1 LTSRRIAPEVVCS
14 GCNNTF
20 GGGIDKVLT
29 GQFEI
34 IRNLLQMKSG
44 SGRIAPMLT
53 KVKAGSQIFNVRG
66 DGHLELLA
74 KPFTITKRADGRFDL
89 QLMSRSLEEIDRR
102 IPNIAA
108 ALGMPEEHVR
118 EQLVN
123 GKAMM
128 IEQRPATV
136 LFNMIFGGPEAFRSA
151 AKSCLVLWALKV
163 GNDEVRG
170 EPYRAVRDF
179 ILGHDD
185 GFIRHRTQL
194 DTRPL
199 EQVDAVKQAYGPLFN
214 LIYVRSDYAGQV
226 IGHFTVYNMVAS
238 QIVLAEHGG
247 TPNQVT
253 GLVSDPLSPGDWS
266 GAAARLFDVPFD
278 WLSQPKYDIGMA
290 RSRFTGVMNTSFSTF
305 GPKQVGKLSRLPAI
319 NRALTT
325 PF

>member
-1 LTSRRIAPEVVCS
+1 LLGLQQHVRRRHRQSADWTVRNHPQPASEV
-14 GCNNTF
+14 GLGPHRANADE
-20 GGGIDKVLT
+20 GEGGIAD
-29 GQFEI
+29 
-34 IRNLLQMKSG
+34 LQ
-44 SGRIAPMLT
+44 RA
-53 KVKAGSQIFNVRG
+53 R

-185 GFIRHRTQL
+185 GFIRRRTQV

-199 EQVDAVKQAYGPLFN
+199 EQVDAVKQA
-214 LIYVRSDYAGQV
+214 
-226 IGHFTVYNMVAS
+226 
-238 QIVLAEHGG
+238 
-247 TPNQVT
+247 
-253 GLVSDPLSPGDWS
+253 
-266 GAAARLFDVPFD
+266 
-278 WLSQPKYDIGMA
+278 
-290 RSRFTGVMNTSFSTF
+290 
-305 GPKQVGKLSRLPAI
+305 
-319 NRALTT
+319 
-325 PF
+325 

>member
-1 LTSRRIAPEVVCS
+1 
-14 GCNNTF
+14 
-20 GGGIDKVLT
+20 VLT

-34 IRNLLQMKSG
+34 IRNLLQKSG

-66 DGHLELLA
+66 TAILSCW
-74 KPFTITKRADGRFDL
+74 R
-89 QLMSRSLEEIDRR
+89 SRSRLRSALTAVSTCSLCSLEEIDRR

-179 ILGHDD
+179 ILGDDD
-185 GFIRHRTQL
+185 GFIRRRTQV

-290 RSRFTGVMNTSFSTF
+290 RSRFTGVMKA
-305 GPKQVGKLSRLPAI
+305 PSRSGS
-319 NRALTT
+319 
-325 PF
+325 